1 MRVVCLVGTE
11 PERMKNIL
19 IVDDEP
25 GICRLLKRILESDK
39 EYRVRTAP
47 NADEAMALLQ
57 SATMDLV
64 LSDVQMPGP
73 SGLALATHIKEHYP
87 DTGIVL
93 VSVVNDP
100 EELKAALAIGLYGYI
115 LKPFNSQQVL
125 ITVANALRRQELEF
139 KENRSRRE
147 LEKEVFTS
155 RIHLK
160 QTSHEIEQA
169 RADLKTSNRI
179 LHEQLIFMQTLL
191 NAIPHPV

>member
-1 MRVVCLVGTE
+1 
-11 PERMKNIL
+11 MKNIL

-100 EELKAALAIGLYGYI
+100 EELKAALAIGLYG
-115 LKPFNSQQVL
+115 
-125 ITVANALRRQELEF
+125 NALRRQELEF